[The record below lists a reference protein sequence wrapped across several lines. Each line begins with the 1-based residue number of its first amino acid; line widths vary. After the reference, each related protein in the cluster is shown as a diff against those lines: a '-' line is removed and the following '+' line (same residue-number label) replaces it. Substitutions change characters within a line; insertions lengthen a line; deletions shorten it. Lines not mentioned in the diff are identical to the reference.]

1 MSQLLNAMR
10 TRNSRTENGMVTNS
24 STLNSCVD
32 LFFIIGAMRG
42 QDKNRLIANFSK
54 AFGEDPLTAMRI
66 LFWVRDARQGAGER
80 QIFKDIILYLV
91 ENNRKALAK
100 NLELVPFYGRWDDLL
115 VLFGTALDNQAKEL
129 IQTALNA
136 GDGLCA
142 KWMPR
147 KGKEAIAL
155 ERFMK
160 LSPKQYRK
168 LLVENTKVVEQL
180 MCSKNWGSITY
191 EHIPSLAMARYSKA
205 FAKNDTS
212 RFDQY
217 KNGDTKI
224 NAGAVY
230 PYDIVKTLRMGDKQL
245 AVKQWDALPNWLENN
260 NERLLPVCDVSGS
273 MGSSAGNNAN
283 LTCMDVCISLGLYIS
298 ERNEGIFK
306 NAFLTFSDRPQ
317 LQYLTGN
324 LESRFRQLEQADWD
338 GSTNLEATF
347 SLILNK
353 AQTANLPESEM
364 PTAILIMSDME
375 FNSACRGNQSALDMI
390 KHRYAQAGYVMPKI
404 IFWNLQSRHAG
415 NFPVQVTDEGTA
427 LVSGFSPAI
436 LKSLLSGEEMSP
448 VAIMNKTVHGE
459 RYQAVTV

>member
-1 MSQLLNAMR
+1 MSQLINALR
-10 TRNSRTENGMVTNS
+10 TRNTRTENGMVTNS
-24 STLNSCVD
+24 STLNACVD
-32 LFFIIGAMRG
+32 LFFTIGAMRG
-42 QDKNRLIANFSK
+42 QDKNRLISTFSK

-80 QIFKDIILYLV
+80 QIFKDIVTYLV
-91 ENNRKALAK
+91 QHNRKVLSK

-115 VLFGTALDNQAKEL
+115 VLFGTALETQAMEL
-129 IQTALNA
+129 IQTALLA

-155 ERFMK
+155 ERYMK
-160 LSPKQYRK
+160 LTPKAYRK

-230 PYDIVKTLRMGDKQL
+230 PYDVVKTLRMGDKQL

-260 NERLLPVCDVSGS
+260 NERLLMVCDVSGS
-273 MGSSAGNNAN
+273 MGCSAGGNAN

-306 NAFLTFSDRPQ
+306 NAFLTFDDNPQ

-324 LESRFRQLEQADWD
+324 LESRFRQLQSAPWG

-347 SLILNK
+347 ALILNK
-353 AQTANLPESEM
+353 AQSANLPPSEM
-364 PTAILIMSDME
+364 PTAILIASDME
-375 FNSACRGNQSALDMI
+375 FNSACRSNQTALDMI
-390 KHRYAQAGYVMPKI
+390 KHRYAQAGYTMPKI
-404 IFWNLQSRHAG
+404 IFWNMESRHDG

-427 LVSGFSPAI
+427 LISGFSPAI
-436 LKSLLSGEEMSP
+436 LKSVLSGEDMSP
-448 VAIMNKTVHGE
+448 VAIMNKTVHAE

>member
-1 MSQLLNAMR
+1 MSQSQLLNAMR
-10 TRNSRTENGMVTNS
+10 TRDNRTENGMVTNS

-32 LFFIIGAMRG
+32 LFFTIGAMRG
-42 QDKNRLIANFSK
+42 QDKNLLIANFSK
-54 AFGEDPLTAMRI
+54 AFVENPLTAMKI

-80 QIFKDIILYLV
+80 QIFKDIMSYLA
-91 ENNRKALAK
+91 ENKTSTLAK

-115 VLFGTALDNQAKEL
+115 VLFGTKLDTQAKEL
-129 IQTALNA
+129 IQTALNN

-168 LLVENTKVVEQL
+168 LLVTNTKVVEQL
-180 MCSKNWGSITY
+180 MCSKGWTNITY
-191 EHIPSLAMARYSKA
+191 EHVPSLAMARYSKA
-205 FAKNDTS
+205 FAKNDST
-212 RFDQY
+212 RFDMY

-230 PYDIVKTLRMGDKQL
+230 PYDVVKTLRMGDKTL
-245 AVKQWDALPNWLENN
+245 AVKQWEALPNWLENN

-273 MGSSAGNNAN
+273 MSISAGGNPN

-306 NAFLTFSDRPQ
+306 NAFLTFSDHPK

-324 LESRFRQLEQADWD
+324 LSDRFRQLECAEWG

-353 AQTANLPESEM
+353 AQTNNLPQSEM

-375 FNSACRGNQSALDMI
+375 FNYACRKTALDMI
-390 KHRYAQAGYVMPKI
+390 KHRYSQAGYEMPKI
-404 IFWNLQSRHAG
+404 IFWNIQSRHSG
-415 NFPVQVTDEGTA
+415 NFPVQITDNGTA

-436 LKSLLSGEEMSP
+436 LKSLLSGEDMTP
-448 VAIMNKTVHGE
+448 VAIMNKTVYSE
-459 RYQAVTV
+459 RYEPVTV

>member
-10 TRNSRTENGMVTNS
+10 TRDSRTENGMVTNS
-24 STLNSCVD
+24 TTLNACVD
-32 LFFIIGAMRG
+32 LFFTIGAMRG

-80 QIFKDIILYLV
+80 QIFKDIMSYLV
-91 ENNRKALAK
+91 LHNRTVLAK

-115 VLFGTALDNQAKEL
+115 VLFGTALDTQAKEL
-129 IQTALNA
+129 IQTALLA

-147 KGKEAIAL
+147 KGAEAIAI

-160 LSPKQYRK
+160 LTPKQYRK
-168 LLVENTKVVEQL
+168 MLVENTKVVEQL

-205 FAKNDTS
+205 FAKNDSS

-230 PYDIVKTLRMGDKQL
+230 PYDILKTLKMGDSQL
-245 AVKQWDALPNWLENN
+245 AVKQWNSLPNWLEGNQ
-260 NERLLPVCDVSGS
+260 ERLLMVCDVSGS
-273 MGSSAGNNAN
+273 MSCPAGGNAN

-298 ERNEGIFK
+298 ERNEGLFK
-306 NAFLTFSDRPQ
+306 DAFISFNDQPQ
-317 LQYLTGN
+317 LHYLKGN
-324 LESRFRQLEQADWD
+324 LDARYRQLKSADWG
-338 GSTNLEATF
+338 GSTNLEGTF
-347 SLILNK
+347 SLVLN
-353 AQTANLPESEM
+353 TAVANRLPASEM
-364 PTAILIMSDME
+364 PTAILIASDME

-404 IFWNLQSRHAG
+404 IFWNLQSRSNS

-427 LVSGFSPAI
+427 LISGFSPAI
-436 LKSLLSGEEMSP
+436 LKSVLSGEDMSP
-448 VAIMNKTVHGE
+448 ESIMSKTVNGE

>member
-1 MSQLLNAMR
+1 M
-10 TRNSRTENGMVTNS
+10 T
-24 STLNSCVD
+24 
-32 LFFIIGAMRG
+32 
-42 QDKNRLIANFSK
+42 
-54 AFGEDPLTAMRI
+54 
-66 LFWVRDARQGAGER
+66 
-80 QIFKDIILYLV
+80 
-91 ENNRKALAK
+91 AK
-100 NLELVPFYGRWDDLL
+100 NTLKVLLEGIKF
-115 VLFGTALDNQAKEL
+115 KS
-129 IQTALNA
+129 QT
-136 GDGLCA
+136 CA

-168 LLVENTKVVEQL
+168 LLVTNTKVVEQL
-180 MCSKNWGSITY
+180 MCSKGWTNITY
-191 EHIPSLAMARYSKA
+191 EHVPSLAMARYSKA
-205 FAKNDTS
+205 FAKNDST
-212 RFDQY
+212 RFDMY

-230 PYDIVKTLRMGDKQL
+230 PYDVVKTLRMGDKTL
-245 AVKQWDALPNWLENN
+245 AVKQWEALPNWLENN

-273 MGSSAGNNAN
+273 MSTSAGGNPN

-306 NAFLTFSDRPQ
+306 NAFLTFSDHPK

-324 LESRFRQLEQADWD
+324 LSDRFRQLECAEWG

-353 AQTANLPESEM
+353 ARTNNLPQSEM

-375 FNSACRGNQSALDMI
+375 FNYACRKTALDMI
-390 KHRYAQAGYVMPKI
+390 NHRYSQAGYEMPKI
-404 IFWNLQSRHAG
+404 IFWNIQSRHSG
-415 NFPVQVTDEGTA
+415 NFPVQITDNGTA

-436 LKSLLSGEEMSP
+436 LKSLLSGEDMTP
-448 VAIMNKTVHGE
+448 VAIMNKTVYSE
-459 RYQAVTV
+459 RYEPVTV